1 MPPTRAISEDAQ
13 SREDATRTLEPPTK
27 KARLSAEP
35 AGGLPSTDQTSI
47 LGSSNQEPPPD
58 EDEWKD
64 EVLAEPED
72 DVDRRSDLY
81 LDTVNRMT
89 LDFDFEKLCSVSLS
103 NINVYGCLVCG
114 KYFQGR
120 GKSSYAYAHSI
131 HEDHHVFINLET
143 QKVYVLPDGYEV
155 HDPSLDDISAVL
167 SPTFTKGQVDALSSP
182 SYVHRH
188 SYDLSSKA
196 YYPGFVGLNN
206 IKRND
211 YLNVIIHA
219 LVHVP
224 PLRDY
229 LLLFKPSKPTATVAT
244 PSEPTAGGKKIKRG
258 PPVTSSELLNRFAAL
273 AKKLWNPR
281 LFKSQVSPH
290 EFLQEVTRSSAGKF
304 KITEQGDPVE
314 FLGWLLNKLHSD
326 MGGSR
331 RKDSNFKTMQ
341 SHFLFLAVDLPPP
354 PLFQDAVEKNIIP
367 QVTLASV
374 LAKYDGK
381 TVQENGG
388 ELRRY
393 KCQRLPPYIILHYKR
408 FTKNVFVEEK
418 NPTIVNFPIQGVDF
432 SPYVDTNEPSA
443 STVYDL
449 IANVVHES
457 TAGTARDKSNT
468 AWKVQ
473 LRAGKISGGLG
484 EESDLGDQD
493 EKWFQIQ
500 DLIVEELQKEMIFLG
515 ETVLQLLKILRSTR
529 FRVLVMATYGS
540 RGSSLALDRD
550 PDQSGFD
557 LNTNAGEYKPRVDIE
572 WWWQRMMSDGYNDHP
587 DGHAQWRVDSP
598 RSSSSRTASSR
609 LPSSS
614 AYDEE
619 DGESLIAIPPNLPA
633 WNIKRHITA
642 GNPTPKPDSVKNLGP
657 WRGKDNKHK
666 TSQAILV
673 ICLNI
678 GVDPP
683 DIVKTNPC
691 AVLECW
697 IDPFSL
703 PPSKALEAIGKN
715 LVHQFETLNPR
726 MKYKHYPDPSVDD
739 TRKFCMTLRKL
750 AKEER
755 ALFYYNGHGVP
766 KPTASG
772 EIWVFNR
779 GYTQY
784 IPVSLH
790 DLQGWLGCPTIY
802 VWDCSAAGH
811 IIENFE
817 KFAKRRD
824 EEFYQQHPDPASQAN
839 YSPYLDCVHLAAC
852 AADETLPM
860 CPDLPADVF
869 TSALTSPIEMA
880 LRFYVLQNQHRL
892 SVTIEDAMKI
902 PGDLKDRRT
911 PLGELNWIFTA
922 ITDTI
927 AWTAFPKDLFK
938 RFFRQDWTLA
948 ALSRNFLLAER
959 IMRKYNCTPRT
970 YPALPPA
977 HMHPLWQSWDLA
989 VDKPDTI
996 LNIPNELEH
1005 RAMCG
1010 FIMAMECRDH
1020 PGGQQA
1026 ALDQNFLQ
1034 SCASGLESADYL
1046 MRQWSAL
1053 GMALLWDR
1061 FDYGKSYAVGTLSL
1075 PDLLLSFIMDDAAE
1089 VRAAIFFALSTLYG
1103 ASASSDPHRRGGDG
1117 TGSMLHLNE
1126 RDHLG
1131 FELKTGVEAILTG
1144 KDDASPIVRKEVVV
1158 LFSAIVHEWR
1168 GWFVIAAWAYWEGS
1182 RSDFNDLRHQLHLIS
1197 TRNTNNRASIATTAS
1212 GESSRTGRGAEGD
1225 PEVVWNGIEEFIERA
1240 PDEDSKS
1247 HNHTVLSSV
1256 FILYAA
1262 LLDLT
1267 VDPYPEVAN
1276 MAKTIADYI
1285 TALLRESYFARLPAS
1300 TIDSIPTSDIPQPQ
1314 GTSSRSSAQARGG
1327 SALQPGRDGPNRNSL
1342 NLTESTLSTTIKRTS
1357 SIANSIRNLAAGY
1370 AFPTVADKGHPE
1382 GDEEEAEPRPS
1393 RQSVRGIALDAH
1405 PPRFEFKAA
1414 VPQPRFNFTAYLSP
1428 YPSRTADRNRTT
1440 PAASGGSLR
1449 SVRGGTQERQGASG
1463 SPASAPSTPKKPGG
1477 FYVPSSGRQTPSS
1490 TTGTSSPE
1498 LSASSVGYTAADVI
1512 AALIEEDWERLRLR
1526 RLAGSRDQ
1534 QQRQQRNQAMMQQQ
1548 QLQNGQQQG
1557 QLQVSLSH
1565 LAQQQ
1570 PAQTNVF
1577 RQSQNAAG
1585 AQSQGRSSAQLAVGQ
1600 HANGRGPLSTE
1611 NVRNAQNLSANGMQG
1626 SWMSDSSSSF
1636 VTTDSEGSGSHLALG
1651 LGSTTGVANILPLKS
1666 KYFDWS
1672 MEYFTEPQMR
1682 AAEDEEPGSVVF
1694 NEQSW
1699 RGQRNDRILV
1709 ETQKQGLTANRC
1721 PWDKSL
1727 MTIQNSHPVRLLKFH
1742 QFETHLITV
1751 NNDRLVSVW
1760 DWAKKK
1766 RLACFDNGNPEGT
1779 SVTSLHFV
1787 NEETQAL
1794 ILTASADG
1802 MVKVFNNYD
1811 PDMAFDD
1818 YPIEMCSSF
1827 RALPRL
1833 SMSEHRSG
1841 VVTDWLQ
1848 PYGLLVVGGDSK
1860 TIKIWDAHKETIA
1873 TVSSDIPSENCS
1885 CVTSIAADLDGAAT
1899 VVASFGDGSL
1909 GVYDRR
1915 SSRVQIRTRIY
1926 DKHSSWIQSVHWQR
1940 GSQREILSGSLDG
1953 KVILWDIRSVGGSVV
1968 EWEPFQGGLA
1978 NFAVHDR
1985 TGVFAASSAIGR
1997 GVVRQQNIQVHS
2009 LPPRPHPPMKSE
2021 IKIPITSAQ
2030 FQPSW
2035 QPSFFPS
2042 PGSLAFHP
2050 HEMMLGWGGY
2060 DGRIKIFGADLK
2072 RQIPSLDLPYDE
2084 VDGLEEFPPPPASVQ
2099 TLEGRISPG

>member
-1 MPPTRAISEDAQ
+1 
-13 SREDATRTLEPPTK
+13 
-27 KARLSAEP
+27 
-35 AGGLPSTDQTSI
+35 
-47 LGSSNQEPPPD
+47 
-58 EDEWKD
+58 
-64 EVLAEPED
+64 
-72 DVDRRSDLY
+72 
-81 LDTVNRMT
+81 
-89 LDFDFEKLCSVSLS
+89 
-103 NINVYGCLVCG
+103 
-114 KYFQGR
+114 
-120 GKSSYAYAHSI
+120 
-131 HEDHHVFINLET
+131 
-143 QKVYVLPDGYEV
+143 
-155 HDPSLDDISAVL
+155 
-167 SPTFTKGQVDALSSP
+167 
-182 SYVHRH
+182 
-188 SYDLSSKA
+188 
-196 YYPGFVGLNN
+196 
-206 IKRND
+206 
-211 YLNVIIHA
+211 
-219 LVHVP
+219 
-224 PLRDY
+224 
-229 LLLFKPSKPTATVAT
+229 
-244 PSEPTAGGKKIKRG
+244 
-258 PPVTSSELLNRFAAL
+258 
-273 AKKLWNPR
+273 
-281 LFKSQVSPH
+281 
-290 EFLQEVTRSSAGKF
+290 
-304 KITEQGDPVE
+304 
-314 FLGWLLNKLHSD
+314 
-326 MGGSR
+326 
-331 RKDSNFKTMQ
+331 MQ
-341 SHFLFLAVDLPPP
+341 S
-354 PLFQDAVEKNIIP
+354 
-367 QVTLASV
+367 T
-374 LAKYDGK
+374 
-381 TVQENGG
+381 
-388 ELRRY
+388 
-393 KCQRLPPYIILHYKR
+393 
-408 FTKNVFVEEK
+408 
-418 NPTIVNFPIQGVDF
+418 
-432 SPYVDTNEPSA
+432 
-443 STVYDL
+443 
-449 IANVVHES
+449 
-457 TAGTARDKSNT
+457 
-468 AWKVQ
+468 
-473 LRAGKISGGLG
+473 
-484 EESDLGDQD
+484 
-493 EKWFQIQ
+493 
-500 DLIVEELQKEMIFLG
+500 
-515 ETVLQLLKILRSTR
+515 
-529 FRVLVMATYGS
+529 
-540 RGSSLALDRD
+540 
-550 PDQSGFD
+550 
-557 LNTNAGEYKPRVDIE
+557 
-572 WWWQRMMSDGYNDHP
+572 

-642 GNPTPKPDSVKNLGP
+642 GNPAPKPDSVKNLGP

-824 EEFYQQHPDPASQAN
+824 EEFHQQHPDPASQAN

-892 SVTIEDAMKI
+892 SVSIEDAMKI

-989 VDKPDTI
+989 VDKVMVQLPNLLQQSRTVTASVDQNAAPPWQYENVASGFFEEHLQAFYVWLNRGGSALTKRGPLAAEPDKLPTMATPNPNEEIVTSKPGDVIATTTGRSKPSSRRTREADLVPRKPPDQLPILLQVLLSQTHRLRALILLGNFIDLGAWAVHLALTIGIFPYVQKLLQSQARELEPVLIYIWSRVIAYDQSVQVDLLRENGHKYFTRLLKPDTI

-1020 PGGQQA
+1020 PAGQQA

-1103 ASASSDPHRRGGDG
+1103 ASASADPHRRGGDG

-1131 FELKTGVEAILTG
+1131 FELKTGVEAILIG
-1144 KDDASPIVRKEVVV
+1144 KDDASPMVRKEVVV
-1158 LFSAIVHEWR
+1158 LFSTIVHEWR

-1182 RSDFNDLRHQLHLIS
+1182 RSDFNGLRHQFHLIS
-1197 TRNTNNRASIATTAS
+1197 TRNTTNRASIVTT
-1212 GESSRTGRGAEGD
+1212 SSSETGRTGLGTEGD
-1225 PEVVWNGIEEFIERA
+1225 SEVVWNAIEEFIERA
-1240 PDEDSKS
+1240 TDEDTKS

-1285 TALLRESYFARLPAS
+1285 TALLKESYFARLPTS
-1300 TIDSIPTSDIPQPQ
+1300 TIDSIPTSDIPQSQ
-1314 GTSSRSSAQARGG
+1314 GSSSRPSAQARSG
-1327 SALQPGRDGPNRNSL
+1327 STLQPGLRDGSGRNSL
-1342 NLTESTLSTTIKRTS
+1342 NLTESTLTTTIKRTS
-1357 SIANSIRNLAAGY
+1357 SIANSIRSLAAGY
-1370 AFPTVADKGHPE
+1370 AFPSVADKGHPE
-1382 GDEEEAEPRPS
+1382 GDEEDPEPRS
-1393 RQSVRGIALDAH
+1393 GRSAARGLALDAH
-1405 PPRFEFKAA
+1405 PPRFEFKAT
-1414 VPQPRFNFTAYLSP
+1414 VPQPRFNLTTYLSP
-1428 YPSRTADRNRTT
+1428 YPSRTANNPSDRNRATS
-1440 PAASGGSLR
+1440 SGGSLR
-1449 SVRGGTQERQGASG
+1449 SVRGGTQELQAGGG
-1463 SPASAPSTPKKPGG
+1463 SSASAPNTPRRHGG

-1498 LSASSVGYTAADVI
+1498 LSASTVGYTAADVI
-1512 AALIEEDWERLRLR
+1512 AALIEEDWERLRIR

-1534 QQRQQRNQAMMQQQ
+1534 QQRQQRNQAMVQQQ
-1548 QLQNGQQQG
+1548 VQNGQQQG
-1557 QLQVSLSH
+1557 HLQVSLSH

-1570 PAQTNVF
+1570 TAQTNMF
-1577 RQSQNAAG
+1577 RQPQNAASPH
-1585 AQSQGRSSAQLAVGQ
+1585 APGRSSTQVAAGQ
-1600 HANGRGPLSTE
+1600 HVNGRGHLAVEHAP
-1611 NVRNAQNLSANGMQG
+1611 NLSSNGMQG

-1651 LGSTTGVANILPLKS
+1651 LGSTTGVANVLPLKS

-1682 AAEDEEPGSVVF
+1682 
-1694 NEQSW
+1694 
-1699 RGQRNDRILV
+1699 
-1709 ETQKQGLTANRC
+1709 
-1721 PWDKSL
+1721 
-1727 MTIQNSHPVRLLKFH
+1727 
-1742 QFETHLITV
+1742 
-1751 NNDRLVSVW
+1751 VS
-1760 DWAKKK
+1760 
-1766 RLACFDNGNPEGT
+1766 
-1779 SVTSLHFV
+1779 
-1787 NEETQAL
+1787 
-1794 ILTASADG
+1794 
-1802 MVKVFNNYD
+1802 
-1811 PDMAFDD
+1811 
-1818 YPIEMCSSF
+1818 
-1827 RALPRL
+1827 
-1833 SMSEHRSG
+1833 
-1841 VVTDWLQ
+1841 
-1848 PYGLLVVGGDSK
+1848 
-1860 TIKIWDAHKETIA
+1860 
-1873 TVSSDIPSENCS
+1873 
-1885 CVTSIAADLDGAAT
+1885 
-1899 VVASFGDGSL
+1899 
-1909 GVYDRR
+1909 
-1915 SSRVQIRTRIY
+1915 
-1926 DKHSSWIQSVHWQR
+1926 
-1940 GSQREILSGSLDG
+1940 
-1953 KVILWDIRSVGGSVV
+1953 
-1968 EWEPFQGGLA
+1968 
-1978 NFAVHDR
+1978 
-1985 TGVFAASSAIGR
+1985 
-1997 GVVRQQNIQVHS
+1997 
-2009 LPPRPHPPMKSE
+2009 
-2021 IKIPITSAQ
+2021 
-2030 FQPSW
+2030 
-2035 QPSFFPS
+2035 
-2042 PGSLAFHP
+2042 
-2050 HEMMLGWGGY
+2050 
-2060 DGRIKIFGADLK
+2060 
-2072 RQIPSLDLPYDE
+2072 
-2084 VDGLEEFPPPPASVQ
+2084 
-2099 TLEGRISPG
+2099 